1 MKEVFTQ
8 GKRNALLM
16 GALTLLLCLVLG
28 DGLLGMVSYRDD
40 PTMRALVVLPG
51 IAVFLV
57 GLFLPPW
64 LFRKTVHK
72 RDTFWNLP
80 LYFLAFYLLR
90 SFFQDRVFLTQHYF
104 LQPYISGFIYIP
116 GEKIILPAMA
126 VGLMWG
132 VGWFVL
138 SNLSQAEDPR
148 EKPAKPTGEAEQPA
162 QKKRSLLPILL
173 CVAVLLGFSV
183 FVSWLML
190 DSLVWKNRDAI
201 EQTIQ
206 ERYGLNEIVEL
217 TFDENGTAIYRGEMD
232 FAFGKQYFYTQ
243 TTFLSFSP
251 TGSSQD
257 ISVTGY
263 QKEDGEFRPSYGVYR
278 ETEDGFIPVHEIDT
292 TDTPIFLNTVI
303 FDPFRTFDKDQKED
317 YELHFTTQD
326 PAIKT
331 VTLHIEGMPQE
342 FFGGYVNPLL
352 LLLDPEV
359 RSVIIK

>member
-1 MKEVFTQ
+1 MKEIFTQ

-16 GALTLLLCLVLG
+16 GLLTLLLCLVLG

-40 PTMRALVVLPG
+40 PTMRVLVVLPG
-51 IAVFLV
+51 IFTFGV
-57 GLFLPPW
+57 GLLLPPW

-80 LYFLAFYLLR
+80 LYFLAFFLLR
-90 SFFQDRVFLTQHYF
+90 SFFEDRVFLTQHRF
-104 LQPYISGFIYIP
+104 LMAYISGFIYIP
-116 GEKIILPAMA
+116 GEKLIAPAMA

-132 VGWFVL
+132 VGWFML
-138 SNLSQAEDPR
+138 SNLSLAEGPRKARLEQAK
-148 EKPAKPTGEAEQPA
+148 EKQGKPEKGLF
-162 QKKRSLLPILL
+162 LLAGVILVFL
-173 CVAVLLGFSV
+173 CLGGWFT
-183 FVSWLML
+183 LNA
-190 DSLVWKNRDAI
+190 LVYQNKGAI
-201 EQTIQ
+201 EQRIQ
-206 ERYGLNEIVEL
+206 DVYGLDDIVEL
-217 TFDENGTAIYRGEMD
+217 HFDETGTAIYQGEMD

-263 QKEDGEFRPSYGVYR
+263 QKENGEFRPSYGVYR
-278 ETEDGFIPVHEIDT
+278 ETEDGFIPVHEIDAT
-292 TDTPIFLNTVI
+292 NTPIFLNTVI
-303 FDPFRTFDKDQKED
+303 FDPFRTFDKDQTED

-342 FFGGYVNPLL
+342 FFGGYINPLL

>member
-1 MKEVFTQ
+1 MKALFAQ

-16 GALTLLLCLVLG
+16 GVLTLLLCLVLG

-40 PTMRALVVLPG
+40 PTMRALAVLPG

-64 LFRKTVHK
+64 LFRKTVHR
-72 RDTFWNLP
+72 RDTFLNIP

-90 SFFQDRVFLTQHYF
+90 SFFENRVFLTQHRF
-104 LQPYISGFIYIP
+104 LMAYISGFIYIP
-116 GEKIILPAMA
+116 GEKLIAPAMA

-132 VGWFVL
+132 VGWFML

-148 EKPAKPTGEAEQPA
+148 EKPAEPTGEAEQPA
-162 QKKRSLLPILL
+162 QKKCSLLPILL

-217 TFDENGTAIYRGEMD
+217 TFDENGTAVYRDNFE
-232 FAFGKQYFYTQ
+232 FAFGKWYNYIQL
-243 TTFLSFSP
+243 TFLTVSP

-257 ISVTGY
+257 ISVVGY
-263 QKEDGEFRPSYGVYR
+263 GKEEGEFTLHYGIGR
-278 ETEDGFIPVHEIDT
+278 LTEEDILLLGEPELAA
-292 TDTPIFLNTVI
+292 FLNTVNI
-303 FDPFRTFDKDQKED
+303 IPFVGVDDDTNF
-317 YELHFTTQD
+317 ELRFTTQD
-326 PAIKT
+326 PAIQA
-331 VTLHIEGMPQE
+331 VTCHIEGMPKE
-342 FFGGYVNPLL
+342 FFDDMTSPHFNKYFRFLS
-352 LLLDPEV
+352 DPEL
-359 RSVIIK
+359 RSILLK

>member
-1 MKEVFTQ
+1 MKALFAQ

-16 GALTLLLCLVLG
+16 GVLTVLLCLVLG

-51 IAVFLV
+51 ITVFLV

-104 LQPYISGFIYIP
+104 LRPYISGFIYIP

-148 EKPAKPTGEAEQPA
+148 KTRLEQAKEKQGKPEKGLF
-162 QKKRSLLPILL
+162 LLAGVILIFL
-173 CVAVLLGFSV
+173 CLGGWFT
-183 FVSWLML
+183 LNA
-190 DSLVWKNRDAI
+190 LVYQNKGAI
-201 EQTIQ
+201 EQRIQ
-206 ERYGLNEIVEL
+206 DVYGLDDIVEL
-217 TFDENGTAIYRGEMD
+217 HFDETGTAIYRGEMD
-232 FAFGKQYFYTQ
+232 FAFDKQYGYVRL
-243 TTFLSFSP
+243 TFLSFSP
-251 TGSSQD
+251 IGSSQD
-257 ISVTGY
+257 ISVVGY
-263 QKEDGEFRPSYGVYR
+263 QKEDGEFRLSYGVYR
-278 ETEDGFIPVHEIDT
+278 ETDEGFIPAHKIDV
-292 TDTPIFLNTVI
+292 TDMPTFLNTVI
-303 FDPFRTFDKDQKED
+303 FDPFWAFDKDQKED

-342 FFGGYVNPLL
+342 FFDGYVNPLL

-359 RSVIIK
+359 RSAIIK